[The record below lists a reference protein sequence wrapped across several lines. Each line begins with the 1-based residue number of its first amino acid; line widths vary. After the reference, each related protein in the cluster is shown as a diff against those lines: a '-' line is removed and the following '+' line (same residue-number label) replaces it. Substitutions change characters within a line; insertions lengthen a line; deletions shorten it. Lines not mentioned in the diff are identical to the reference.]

1 MSSQKTYNVN
11 LSRVVKGSSGRT
23 RLVFSVAISD
33 EDDDNCFLSK
43 IEISGRAI
51 ADDLEV
57 RLVRQNTSS
66 NGTQTWRLESPDA
79 VTTEDKNGNKIEIH
93 VQDVVLKT
101 SGNGQAMA
109 MAVFGKQGESVLT
122 TDNWTQQVQHSHDHR
137 CLVNGRC
144 IWSLPQ

>member
-1 MSSQKTYNVN
+1 MSNQKVYNLT

-23 RLVFSVAISD
+23 RLAFSVVES
-33 EDDDNCFLSK
+33 DDDDSNCSLSK

-51 ADDLEV
+51 VDDLEV

-66 NGTQTWRLESPDA
+66 IGTQTWRLESAED
-79 VTTEDKNGNKIEIH
+79 VTTEDKNGNEIEIH

-109 MAVFGKQGESVLT
+109 MAVFGRQGESVLT
-122 TDNWTQQVQHSHDHR
+122 TDNWYE
-137 CLVNGRC
+137 CIGRVVLTNADGC
-144 IWSLPQ
+144 

>member
-1 MSSQKTYNVN
+1 MSSQQTYNVT

-23 RLVFSVAISD
+23 RLVFSVAVS
-33 EDDDNCFLSK
+33 DDNNETCFLST

-57 RLVRQNTSS
+57 RLVRQNQAST
-66 NGTQTWRLESPDA
+66 GTQTWRLESPEDVA
-79 VTTEDKNGNKIEIH
+79 TEDKNGDIIKIH

-109 MAVFGKQGESVLT
+109 MVVFGRQGESVLT
-122 TDNWTQQVQHSHDHR
+122 TDNWFVVLFL
-137 CLVNGRC
+137 CA
-144 IWSLPQ
+144 

>member
-1 MSSQKTYNVN
+1 MSNRKVYTVT

-23 RLVFSVAISD
+23 RLAFGVEESD
-33 EDDDNCFLSK
+33 DDDDNCFLST
-43 IEISGRAI
+43 IEISGQAI

-66 NGTQTWRLESPDA
+66 SGTQTWRLQSPEDVA
-79 VTTEDKNGNKIEIH
+79 TEDKNGNDIEIR

-109 MAVFGKQGESVLT
+109 MAVFGRQGESVLT
-122 TDNWTQQVQHSHDHR
+122 TDNWYECSGTVFVTNADGCYS
-137 CLVNGRC
+137 
-144 IWSLPQ
+144 